1 MQVLL
6 TPQVKLV
13 WIDNC
18 ILLGLYIVIYSFK
31 LCVRISVEVAI
42 NKNNIVLQKSDKNL
56 YL

>member
-31 LCVRISVEVAI
+31 LCVRISVEAAK